1 MRVLLV
7 HDYYRLEGGE
17 DLTYEAEA
25 ELLESRGHEVQRF
38 TVTNRDVDRRSRL
51 RLACGTVWN
60 RAACADLRAIA
71 ERSRPQV
78 VHFHNTFPLVSPA
91 AYYAVRGAGAAV
103 VQTVQ
108 NYRHFC
114 ANALLYRDGHLCQE
128 CLGSRAPWRSVFY
141 GCYRSSRAASAVV
154 TAMVG
159 VHRGLRT
166 WDKAVDVLVAPSR
179 FIEDKLG
186 ELRLRTALVRRKP
199 NLVSGV
205 PAPGRGSGGYA
216 AFVGRLSPEKGVE
229 TLVEAWRSIGTSLPL
244 RIAGQGPLASDLAAA
259 GVAGI
264 ESLGQVPPAQIPAL
278 IGGAVCL
285 IVPSL
290 WFEPFGRVV
299 IEAFACGTP
308 VVASRIG
315 ALADL
320 VEDGSTGQL
329 FRAGDARDLV
339 GAIRRLVG
347 DPTALA
353 RMRVAARA
361 EYESGYSV
369 ELNYGQL
376 MEIYELALARRGTG
390 SRRAE

>member
-7 HDYYRLEGGE
+7 HDYYRLQGGE

-51 RLACGTVWN
+51 RLACDTVWN
-60 RAACADLRAIA
+60 RAVCADLRALA

-78 VHFHNTFPLVSPA
+78 VHFHNTFPLISPA

-128 CLGSRAPWRSVFY
+128 CLGGRAPWRSVVY

-159 VHRGLRT
+159 VHRGLRS
-166 WDKAVDVLVAPSR
+166 WDRAVDVLVAPSR
-179 FIEDKLG
+179 FVEDKLG
-186 ELRLRTALVRRKP
+186 KLGLKTALVRRKP

-244 RIAGQGPLASDLAAA
+244 RIAGQGPLAAA

-264 ESLGQVPPAQIPAL
+264 VPLGQVPPAQIPAL
-278 IGGAVCL
+278 IGEAACL

-320 VEDGSTGQL
+320 VEDGRTGLL
-329 FRAGDARDLV
+329 FRAGDAADLV

-353 RMRVAARA
+353 RMREAARA
-361 EYESGYSV
+361 EYESGYS
-369 ELNYGQL
+369 EDRNYGEL
-376 MEIYELALARRGTG
+376 MEIYELALARRGPG
-390 SRRAE
+390 PRRAE